1 SGIAWIFVAMFSVM
15 GIIYYGLTAWLPAA
29 YIEFGWSQATT
40 GWLAAVFNI
49 ATVPAAITVGI
60 PGPPV
65 SRRSG
70 MLIAAARRAV
80 ASRRLAVA
88 PAGAG
93 AWIIFAGLANGA
105 MFTITMSL
113 PLDVADH
120 PVDVG
125 AVAGMMLFI
134 GYVVTALAPT
144 LLGAVRDLTGN
155 FDLVLLTFPVGA
167 LVIAACAA
175 TLSAARLRRGV
186 RDRTP

>member
-1 SGIAWIFVAMFSVM
+1 VAMFSVM

-29 YIEFGWSQATT
+29 YVELGWSQATT
-40 GWLAAVFNI
+40 GWLAAAFNI
-49 ATVPAAITVGI
+49 ATVPAAIAVGI
-60 PGPPV
+60 AGARV
-65 SRRSG
+65 SRRRG
-70 MLIAAARRAV
+70 MLIAASMMAV
-80 ASRRLAVA
+80 SSLLLALA
-88 PAGAG
+88 PGGAG

-105 MFTITMSL
+105 MFTISMSL

-134 GYVVTALAPT
+134 GYIVTALAPT
-144 LLGAVRDLTGN
+144 LLGALRDLTGN

-167 LVIAACAA
+167 LAIVACAS

-186 RDRTP
+186 RDRSG